1 MIQLKQESNKQS
13 LYGKRNMNQNETII
27 QKKFILSKQFS
38 EDQEEEGFIEEKD
51 LYTYIE
57 IPSSNLKL
65 KENMKL
71 SDGDESDDE
80 EDYKNLKHRFS
91 LHLPEANPLLDN
103 SKQINYEPKLLL
115 DNITI
120 KKQTLDQQTNSSK
133 ITNNQIPQNQQ
144 QKRAQQMDRSN
155 QAYLYD
161 KYMKDNLNYKL
172 IYSKYSEKREE
183 SEMDHNFAGYYI
195 NLANVFTL
203 GKHISKE
210 LIGETDIFQQLREKH
225 KYKSITSSP
234 RGSSNNL
241 DQNASNHQ
249 INYLSDQDQII
260 VSEDI
265 QDELVNQ
272 QEQLVFDS
280 RFESGN
286 LMYAFQRRD
295 PKYSDEYDLIICND
309 INSKGYAQWFY
320 FSISKTKKDKTI
332 KLNLVNHS
340 KKQSL
345 FKNGMKPAIFSVK
358 KNKNEKEKSWER
370 GGNNVK
376 YYQNQ
381 ILKEETYD
389 NYYYTLSFSYTFE
402 YDDDVVYFAMSY
414 PYSYTQM
421 INHLNTTIEK
431 CQLTQ
436 PLIQIKKEILCHTI
450 SNNAVPLLTITN
462 KEKDQIEKG
471 KTQNPPNESKQKKIA
486 MLMARQHP
494 GETVSSFLMQG
505 VIDFLVSDCVEANF
519 LRNKYIFKI
528 IPMVNPDGVL
538 YGNFRCNLSGVDLNR
553 QWSNP
558 NKLLHPTVYS
568 IKNLI
573 SKYRQQDYQ
582 IDYFID
588 LHGHSKKL
596 NSFVYACKMESDQY
610 ACCLFPMM
618 LSKLNPVLHYPSCT
632 FGLESYKE
640 NTARGIAWNSG
651 VNKPNIFT
659 IETSFFGYNDKK
671 NGGRATHFKIQDL
684 TKLGGDLIR
693 CMFAYYIENN
703 ADESL
708 KQQLQ
713 LTLKAYKQVRKSVI
727 IQDIIKSNIQ
737 QNSSSYLLEEDSG
750 SDSDPLIDE
759 LNVKEK
765 INNVI
770 GVKIAKSIG
779 LINQSNMNSE
789 NVSGSEKSK
798 QQPYQQRQQKRNSS
812 ISTNSTGPSQRIKQK
827 NVSKDSK
834 LIQIQNQNYVSNQ
847 NIKKS
852 PSQIINYN
860 ESLNLKEEDD
870 DEADN
875 IQESDINNKDFQE
888 KKEDQEK
895 LDRSLSSRQQKS
907 LLIESCQSNNQ
918 NQIDFIEEIEQDNK
932 FKEKKYHAK
941 VRNQEREQQREQ
953 CIKFLKEE
961 VYKKRFRISKNTPLT
976 TPKSYNILIDP
987 KTIMKY
993 KSSNIAAFLQNS
1005 YANNYYGYDNT
1016 NINSNINNT
1025 NEDNQGQDASHD
1037 NSIDQ
1042 IHKEQK
1048 KQDQHQSQDVNINF
1062 PKNRFHPQNGL
1073 KGVNTFK
1080 QAIQQL
1086 QTEAEQNLSQANW
1099 FNPLNPN
1106 GWQQDQSAE
1115 KPIKSARSGRLQSA
1129 INRFSHQKHVDSNS
1143 QMVIQGQQNKQVI
1156 QESKIYAQNPQE
1168 LTQQNQQGANTTNN
1182 HDSQQVIQRSNS
1194 TIKKNQQNE
1203 PNTSNKKNGNLIKNF
1218 SKILKENS
1226 KKYNCDTKILHLS
1239 RNTTSCQTQR
1249 RISFQE
1255 KGTKLQQIHLSQIE
1269 QNDYYSNYKE
1279 QNSNMKSTNN
1289 QNQNQTTT
1297 AEKCENQS
1305 NQQEKLPKKVFGLL
1319 AKDQNQIQQP
1329 YSNNIKLIPQSTQN
1343 SFNETQT
1350 PTQKHIRSGT
1360 GSGKNQRNSYFRQFK
1375 MNNHNNQNT
1384 LNQSQYQE
1392 QFKNYS
1398 LKNKISAM
1406 KFSQLQSKSEIKH
1419 IINNSQQIFNQY
1431 QDLNNSDVL
1440 LNSWNP
1446 EVNHIKLKGIFSQKY
1461 NEEASKTAYQTPKNS
1476 QDKKWL
1482 TNLSYLNSK
1491 ESSSKQI
1498 KQNDTQ
1504 YKMDGIRS

>member
-1 MIQLKQESNKQS
+1 
-13 LYGKRNMNQNETII
+13 
-27 QKKFILSKQFS
+27 
-38 EDQEEEGFIEEKD
+38 
-51 LYTYIE
+51 
-57 IPSSNLKL
+57 
-65 KENMKL
+65 
-71 SDGDESDDE
+71 
-80 EDYKNLKHRFS
+80 
-91 LHLPEANPLLDN
+91 
-103 SKQINYEPKLLL
+103 
-115 DNITI
+115 
-120 KKQTLDQQTNSSK
+120 
-133 ITNNQIPQNQQ
+133 
-144 QKRAQQMDRSN
+144 
-155 QAYLYD
+155 
-161 KYMKDNLNYKL
+161 
-172 IYSKYSEKREE
+172 
-183 SEMDHNFAGYYI
+183 
-195 NLANVFTL
+195 
-203 GKHISKE
+203 
-210 LIGETDIFQQLREKH
+210 
-225 KYKSITSSP
+225 
-234 RGSSNNL
+234 
-241 DQNASNHQ
+241 
-249 INYLSDQDQII
+249 
-260 VSEDI
+260 
-265 QDELVNQ
+265 
-272 QEQLVFDS
+272 
-280 RFESGN
+280 
-286 LMYAFQRRD
+286 
-295 PKYSDEYDLIICND
+295 
-309 INSKGYAQWFY
+309 
-320 FSISKTKKDKTI
+320 
-332 KLNLVNHS
+332 
-340 KKQSL
+340 
-345 FKNGMKPAIFSVK
+345 MKPAIFSVK
-358 KNKNEKEKSWER
+358 KNKNENEKIWER
-370 GGNNVK
+370 GGSNVK

-389 NYYYTLSFSYTFE
+389 NYYYTLSFQYTFE

-421 INHLNTTIEK
+421 INHLNSTIQK
-431 CQLTQ
+431 CQTTQ
-436 PLIQIKKEILCHTI
+436 PLIHIKKEILCHTI

-462 KEKDQIEKG
+462 KEKDFIEKG
-471 KTQNPPNESKQKKIA
+471 KTQNPPHESKQKKIA

-505 VIDFLVSDCVEANF
+505 VIDFLISDCVEANF

-618 LSKLNPVLHYPSCT
+618 LSKLNSILHYPSCT

-671 NGGRATHFKIQDL
+671 NGGKATHFKIQDL
-684 TKLGGDLIR
+684 TKLGGDLIK
-693 CMFAYYIENN
+693 CMFAYYIENH
-703 ADESL
+703 ADEAL
-708 KQQLQ
+708 RQQLQ

-727 IQDIIKSNIQ
+727 IQDIIKNAQ

-765 INNVI
+765 INSVI

-779 LINQSNMNSE
+779 LINQLNMNSE

-798 QQPYQQRQQKRNSS
+798 NQVQQQRQQKRKSS
-812 ISTNSTGPSQRIKQK
+812 VSTNSTGPSSRIKQK
-827 NVSKDSK
+827 NTSKDSK
-834 LIQIQNQNYVSNQ
+834 LIQIQNQNFVSNQ
-847 NIKKS
+847 SIKKS
-852 PSQIINYN
+852 PSQLINYN
-860 ESLNLKEEDD
+860 ESLNLKEVVDD
-870 DEADN
+870 DEADT
-875 IQESDINNKDFQE
+875 IQQSDLNQDFQE
-888 KKEDQEK
+888 KKEEQEQ
-895 LDRSLSSRQQKS
+895 LERSLSSKQQKS
-907 LLIESCQSNNQ
+907 LVIDSCQQ
-918 NQIDFIEEIEQDNK
+918 NIQSQVDSIDEIEQDNK
-932 FKEKKYHAK
+932 FKEKKYQSK

-1005 YANNYYGYDNT
+1005 YANNYYGYDN
-1016 NINSNINNT
+1016 NINANNNINNT
-1025 NEDNQGQDASHD
+1025 NEENIGLDASHD

-1048 KQDQHQSQDVNINF
+1048 KQDQYQSQDNNMNF

-1073 KGVNTFK
+1073 KGLNTFK
-1080 QAIQQL
+1080 QVVQQL
-1086 QTEAEQNLSQANW
+1086 QTETEFNLGQVNW

-1106 GWQQDQSAE
+1106 SSQQEQNAE

-1129 INRFSHQKHVDSNS
+1129 INKLSHQKHIDSYS
-1143 QMVIQGQQNKQVI
+1143 SMVVQGQQNKQI
-1156 QESKIYAQNPQE
+1156 FQESKIYAQNPQE
-1168 LTQQNQQGANTTNN
+1168 ITQQNQQSIVNANNQ
-1182 HDSQQVIQRSNS
+1182 DSQQVIQRSNS
-1194 TIKKNQQNE
+1194 MIKKNQQND

-1218 SKILKENS
+1218 SKILKENA

-1249 RISFQE
+1249 RISFE
-1255 KGTKLQQIHLSQIE
+1255 ERGAKLQPIHLSQIE
-1269 QNDYYSNYKE
+1269 PNDYYVNSKE
-1279 QNSNMKSTNN
+1279 QNSNIKSTNH
-1289 QNQNQTTT
+1289 QNQATT
-1297 AEKCENQS
+1297 AEKSESIS
-1305 NQQEKLPKKVFGLL
+1305 NQQEKLPKKIIGLL
-1319 AKDQNQIQQP
+1319 GKDQNKNPNQQP
-1329 YSNNIKLIPQSTQN
+1329 YSNNPKFIAQSTQN

-1375 MNNHNNQNT
+1375 MNNSNNQNT

-1392 QFKNYS
+1392 QFKNQAY
-1398 LKNKISAM
+1398 KNKISAM
-1406 KFSQLQSKSEIKH
+1406 KFSQLQSRSDIKH
-1419 IINNSQQIFNQY
+1419 IINNSQQIFSQY

-1446 EVNHIKLKGIFSQKY
+1446 EVNHIKLKGIFTQKY

-1476 QDKKWL
+1476 SDKKQL

-1491 ESSSKQI
+1491 ESSSKQF
-1498 KQNDTQ
+1498 KQSEMYN
-1504 YKMDGIRS
+1504 KMDGIRS